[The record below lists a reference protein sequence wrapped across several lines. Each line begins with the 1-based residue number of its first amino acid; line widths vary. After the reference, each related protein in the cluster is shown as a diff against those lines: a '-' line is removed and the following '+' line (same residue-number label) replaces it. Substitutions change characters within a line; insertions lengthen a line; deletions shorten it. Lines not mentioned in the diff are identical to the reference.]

1 MSVWIALFRGINVGG
16 ANVLPMRELVSSLES
31 LGCSDVKTYIQS
43 GNAVFR
49 GDISDRGDFSARI
62 SDAVAAA
69 KGFAPR
75 VLLLTG
81 AEFAAA
87 VENNPFPDAQP
98 KSLHCYFLAVE
109 PDPADVGGLAVSP
122 DGRYLAWSADTD
134 GSERYRLV
142 QRVFYLYAP
151 DGIGRSKL
159 AAQVERRLGVPA
171 TARNFR
177 TVTKIRA
184 MAEELSSRC

>member
-62 SDAVAAA
+62 SDAIAAA

-81 AEFAAA
+81 AEFAAT

-98 KSLHCYFLAVE
+98 KSLHCYFLAAE
-109 PDPADVGGLAVSP
+109 PDPADI
-122 DGRYLAWSADTD
+122 GRLEEYRA
-134 GSERYRLV
+134 GSERYRFV
-142 QRVFYLYAP
+142 QRVFYLHAP